1 MSEQLGVL
9 SSSLF
14 RIMTGHAK
22 CDALLTAIAHTQ
34 SSASTAECHE
44 LPARFATQE
53 FQRHALPPASA
64 DRRSLKGSYFVP
76 LTAVAALL
84 RSKTPFFLRETLQR
98 ALVGEDGRVVDEFAD
113 ARIVRDSTKRAR
125 GLSQLEAQDER
136 VADAQAHWVSLRNLL
151 RAIDAV
157 LSATATEYDYLE
169 IPPCHCASCR
179 KHGKFR
185 FSVSVFENC
194 FFFSRC

>member
-1 MSEQLGVL
+1 MRCNAHRHRAHKVVGDDGRVPRAAGAVRDGGISAPRVSAGVGG
-9 SSSLF
+9 SPV
-14 RIMTGHAK
+14 
-22 CDALLTAIAHTQ
+22 
-34 SSASTAECHE
+34 AE
-44 LPARFATQE
+44 
-53 FQRHALPPASA
+53 
-64 DRRSLKGSYFVP
+64 GSYFVP

-98 ALVGEDGRVVDEFAD
+98 ALVDADGRVVDDFAD

-136 VADAQAHWVSLRNLL
+136 VADAQAHWTSLRNLL

-157 LSATATEYDYLE
+157 FAAAASQYDYLE

-179 KHGKFR
+179 KHGKLPCA
-185 FSVSVFENC
+185 FSVSEL
-194 FFFSRC
+194 FFFPDR